1 MGIYLLKMFYKV
13 CALIAT
19 VAAANGPGIS
29 VSISKEGINN
39 AKNVAVP
46 YIFNIIKDI
55 QVPEVDFDG
64 GFLKNIAIALPQP
77 PITDITL
84 NTDSANNGAELLAD
98 GVTAHLTADFS
109 YTYFLTVSGS
119 ADVKV
124 NKMSIDMEI
133 DVSEQPGTPS
143 TEMAPKLKVQKS
155 AININPDDLDITLS
169 GSLVAKIASVFIPLF
184 KSTIVPLVVKQ
195 VQAQIVTVVD
205 TTINQDLVVYGNQE
219 TIPYLAGVTGD
230 YAQYGTGAQF
240 TEDNIFEMSVLGYFF
255 NKNSATPSKYTP
267 VAMPTRLAD
276 GQAAQGSLS
285 EYTLNTLMEAAYST
299 QNTLDITYL
308 LSKLNVTVT
317 TDNLGVVVPEI
328 LAKYGSGK
336 AVGISGKFITKQSEF
351 TMTPKDNTLDANLAV
366 TITVAGEQAI
376 YAEFNN
382 IQAIGQVSSKA
393 GAIFGALSTSN
404 IGTVVESSFK
414 SVFTGMTGASL
425 QTELQKVTTTNVAIL
440 NALLAKGIVIPS
452 LFGIQITGL
461 DLTCHQ
467 GYVAGGINVTPAT
480 WEGIADLMIAAADEL
495 RYIRRLNRIAEINA
509 DYYAARQ

>member
-169 GSLVAKIASVFIPLF
+169 GSLVAKIASAFIPLF

-230 YAQYGTGAQF
+230 YAQYGKGAQF
-240 TEDNIFEMSVLGYFF
+240 TADNIFEMSVLGYFF

-267 VAMPTRLAD
+267 VAMPVRDAA
-276 GQAAQGSLS
+276 GQSAQGFFS
-285 EYTLNTLMEAAYST
+285 EYTLNTLLEAGFST

-366 TITVAGEQAI
+366 TVTVDGEEAI
-376 YAEFNN
+376 YFETNN
-382 IQAIGQVSSKA
+382 LNAIGQVSSVN
-393 GAIFGALSTSN
+393 G
-404 IGTVVESSFK
+404 V
-414 SVFTGMTGASL
+414 
-425 QTELQKVTTTNVAIL
+425 
-440 NALLAKGIVIPS
+440 
-452 LFGIQITGL
+452 
-461 DLTCHQ
+461 
-467 GYVAGGINVTPAT
+467 
-480 WEGIADLMIAAADEL
+480 
-495 RYIRRLNRIAEINA
+495 
-509 DYYAARQ
+509 

>member
-1 MGIYLLKMFYKV
+1 MFYKL

-55 QVPEVDFDG
+55 KLPEVDFDG
-64 GFLKNIAIALPQP
+64 GFLKNIAINLPQP

-84 NTDSANNGAELLAD
+84 NTDNVNNGAELVAD
-98 GVTAHLTADFS
+98 GVTAHMTADFS
-109 YTYFLTVSGS
+109 YTYFLTVTGS

-124 NKMSIDMEI
+124 NKMAIDMEI

-155 AININPDDLDITLS
+155 AITINPDDLDITLS

-184 KSTIVPLVVKQ
+184 KSTIIPLVVKQ
-195 VQAQIVTVVD
+195 VQAQIGTVVD

-219 TIPYLAGVTGD
+219 TIPYLAGVTAD
-230 YAQYGTGAQF
+230 YAQYGSGATF
-240 TEDNIFEMSVLGYFF
+240 TADNIFEMSVLGYFY
-255 NKNSATPSKYTP
+255 NKNSDVPSKYTP
-267 VAMPTRLAD
+267 VAFPVRD
-276 GQAAQGSLS
+276 PNGQAAQGYLS
-285 EYTLNTLMEAAYST
+285 EYTLNTLLESGYST

-328 LAKYGSGK
+328 LTKYGAGK
-336 AVGISGKFITKQSEF
+336 AVGLSGKFITKEGKI
-351 TMTPKDNTLDANLAV
+351 TMTPTDNQLDVNLAV
-366 TITVAGEQAI
+366 TVTVDNEEAI

-382 IQAIGQVSSKA
+382 IQAIGQVSSSN
-393 GAIFGALSTSN
+393 GAIFGALSTSH
-404 IGTVVESSFK
+404 IGDAVDSTFRSSI
-414 SVFTGMTGASL
+414 SGMTAASL
-425 QTELQKVTTTNVAIL
+425 QKELQAVTDTNVATL
-440 NALLAKGIVIPS
+440 NALLKAGIVIPT
-452 LFGIQITGL
+452 LFGI
-461 DLTCHQ
+461 
-467 GYVAGGINVTPAT
+467 
-480 WEGIADLMIAAADEL
+480 
-495 RYIRRLNRIAEINA
+495 
-509 DYYAARQ
+509 

>member
-1 MGIYLLKMFYKV
+1 M
-13 CALIAT
+13 
-19 VAAANGPGIS
+19 
-29 VSISKEGINN
+29 
-39 AKNVAVP
+39 
-46 YIFNIIKDI
+46 
-55 QVPEVDFDG
+55 
-64 GFLKNIAIALPQP
+64 
-77 PITDITL
+77 
-84 NTDSANNGAELLAD
+84 
-98 GVTAHLTADFS
+98 
-109 YTYFLTVSGS
+109 
-119 ADVKV
+119 
-124 NKMSIDMEI
+124 
-133 DVSEQPGTPS
+133 
-143 TEMAPKLKVQKS
+143 
-155 AININPDDLDITLS
+155 
-169 GSLVAKIASVFIPLF
+169 
-184 KSTIVPLVVKQ
+184 
-195 VQAQIVTVVD
+195 VD
-205 TTINQDLVVYGNQE
+205 TTINQDLVVYGNEE
-219 TIPYLAGVTGD
+219 TIPYLAGVTAD
-230 YAQYGTGAQF
+230 YAQYGKGATF
-240 TEDNIFEMSVLGYFF
+240 TTDNIFEMSVLGYFF
-255 NKNSATPSKYTP
+255 NKDSTTPSKYTP

-285 EYTLNTLMEAAYST
+285 EYTVNTLMEAAYST

-336 AVGISGKFITKQSEF
+336 AVGISGKFITKQSEV
-351 TMTPKDNTLDANLAV
+351 TMTPSDNTLDANLAV

-425 QTELQKVTTTNVAIL
+425 QAELQKVTATNVAIL
-440 NALLAKGIVIPS
+440 NALLAKGIVLPS
-452 LFGIQITGL
+452 LFGIKISGL

-509 DYYAARQ
+509 DYYAAKQ